1 MYKVIRQFKDKD
13 GRTYNVGEFYPTE
26 DAKKPTNARI
36 KTLSSTNNKYNQIYI
51 EQIEEE
57 KADK

>member
-1 MYKVIRQFKDKD
+1 MFKTVRKFKDKD
-13 GRTYNVGEFYPTE
+13 GRIYDVGDVYPHT

-36 KTLSSTNNKYNQIYI
+36 KVLYSTKNKYNQIYI

>member
-13 GRTYNVGEFYPTE
+13 GRTYKVGDVYPTE
-26 DAKKPTNARI
+26 DAKKPTNTRI
-36 KTLSSTNNKYNQIYI
+36 KTLSTENNKYNQIYI

-57 KADK
+57 KE

>member
-36 KTLSSTNNKYNQIYI
+36 KALSSTNNKYNQIYI
-51 EQIEEE
+51 EKIEEE
-57 KADK
+57 KE